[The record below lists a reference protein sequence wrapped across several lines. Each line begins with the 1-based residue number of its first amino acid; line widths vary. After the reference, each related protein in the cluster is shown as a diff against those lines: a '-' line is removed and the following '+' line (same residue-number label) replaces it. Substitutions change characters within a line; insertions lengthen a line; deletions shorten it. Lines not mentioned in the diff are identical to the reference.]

1 MLTVPGAIE
10 KVESCLNVILH
21 SGYCVEL
28 AIKETEYMPLTKKGN
43 MKLIRLEIFNN
54 VF

>member
-21 SGYCVEL
+21 SVYCVQPAME
-28 AIKETEYMPLTKKGN
+28 ETEYMPPPK
-43 MKLIRLEIFNN
+43 RER
-54 VF
+54 